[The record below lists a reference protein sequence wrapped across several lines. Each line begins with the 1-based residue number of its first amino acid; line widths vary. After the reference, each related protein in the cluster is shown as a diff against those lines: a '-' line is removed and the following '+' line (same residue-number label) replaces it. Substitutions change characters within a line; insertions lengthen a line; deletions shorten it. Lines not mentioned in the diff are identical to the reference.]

1 MLDVFYDGKCGLC
14 SKEITYYRRIAP
26 DGIFNWLDIA
36 HDPAPLSQ
44 YQISQSD
51 ALRRLHVRDASG
63 GWHIGADA
71 FLVIWRQLNYWRLL
85 AMLVSLPVVKQIAR
99 LCYNWFADYRFK
111 RLAHCQIAVNN
122 TTPKNRVIK

>member
-63 GWHIGADA
+63 AWHIGADA
-71 FLVIWRQLNYWRLL
+71 FLVIWRHLNYWRCWF
-85 AMLVSLPVVKQIAR
+85 
-99 LCYNWFADYRFK
+99 LCQW
-111 RLAHCQIAVNN
+111 
-122 TTPKNRVIK
+122 